1 MSIDLYPA
9 HLKAIEERRR
19 QLLVLLSR
27 SKEQRDL
34 EDDPKRQLKLEQT
47 IADSE
52 QKLEQATTDLCH
64 HGLAIVRERKA
75 KVAYESAI
83 ALAQCLL
90 QDQPQHL
97 ELQREMH
104 ELQILQQQAAKVDD
118 YNARLFAVK
127 DSRFKAVRIAV
138 KQALQTEMGR
148 RAAQLMG
155 YLDLLF
161 NGAME
166 VDDFLEAWQDFQQ
179 NPAVQGQSFAHV
191 EKQGIAQR
199 IRTGSMVLFLGSGVA
214 GNHAQE
220 AVFAA
225 QLATQVNYAP
235 LSQPSLS
242 AVAEYYRMKLDLGVA
257 RLLQDLQAILPQDA
271 QQVGLYQQ
279 LAAVSA
285 RLILVSAAYDD
296 LLEQAFIAA
305 AKPFVS
311 LTSVIQQGQASAG
324 HVVVS
329 FSDDNAQVG
338 IYPKEAIS
346 GLDLGHYSVIYKIKG
361 SCRVIN
367 RQTVRTDTLALSEND
382 YFNFARHADKL
393 MPDYLANEFTDKGF
407 LFVGYH
413 PRHWEDRLLASA
425 VLKRR
430 GFANEPCYRLAA
442 TGLEPLE
449 EAFWQRSNVTQYA
462 MNLPELEQYL
472 QQGALA

>member
-161 NGAME
+161 NGAM
-166 VDDFLEAWQDFQQ
+166 
-179 NPAVQGQSFAHV
+179 
-191 EKQGIAQR
+191 
-199 IRTGSMVLFLGSGVA
+199 
-214 GNHAQE
+214 
-220 AVFAA
+220 
-225 QLATQVNYAP
+225 
-235 LSQPSLS
+235 
-242 AVAEYYRMKLDLGVA
+242 
-257 RLLQDLQAILPQDA
+257 
-271 QQVGLYQQ
+271 
-279 LAAVSA
+279 
-285 RLILVSAAYDD
+285 
-296 LLEQAFIAA
+296 
-305 AKPFVS
+305 
-311 LTSVIQQGQASAG
+311 
-324 HVVVS
+324 
-329 FSDDNAQVG
+329 
-338 IYPKEAIS
+338 
-346 GLDLGHYSVIYKIKG
+346 
-361 SCRVIN
+361 
-367 RQTVRTDTLALSEND
+367 
-382 YFNFARHADKL
+382 
-393 MPDYLANEFTDKGF
+393 
-407 LFVGYH
+407 
-413 PRHWEDRLLASA
+413 
-425 VLKRR
+425 
-430 GFANEPCYRLAA
+430 
-442 TGLEPLE
+442 
-449 EAFWQRSNVTQYA
+449 
-462 MNLPELEQYL
+462 
-472 QQGALA
+472 